1 MAYMSINQKY
11 IEDNSTPASKF
22 NLFSIDWCSKDIYK
36 TIKLITPIVFI
47 VLVLWMS
54 WSRISNI
61 NETFISKL
69 SSETKYEY
77 VKSANI
83 KRIANQDV
91 VIYDKE
97 KPEGLVELKANDN
110 SKCMYVL
117 PSDSSIFSIRT
128 SGYQGFWWDLIIVS
142 IILLLICRIF
152 IIHYENLMNGY
163 KKINSELSQF
173 NNVFENVIDK
183 NDTEKENFEKFK
195 ENYDAILNS
204 IKGNKKKEIVGIEHI
219 GSLWWE
225 FCETLIIKRKENNNG
240 IHPNEYQENNP
251 VVKLRNTDQVEV
263 YINSENIIDKQIS
276 REIHDVI
283 PGILTGLG
291 LVGTFSA
298 IAIALMGFNMGNI
311 ELSIQ
316 NLLGGLSI
324 KFISSLAG
332 IGTSILFLFIKS
344 QLFSNL
350 EKNISNIQL
359 ELNLIFPRRTAESY
373 LCYIWEEIEL
383 SNERLEDLEDYAENQ
398 KNLADGFI
406 ANMSAKIKEVLEN
419 SVQKDIKEV
428 LDSLND
434 SLSKSI
440 SSNLEEPLKKLIEV
454 MEDVKNTKEESS
466 TKAITDVLEKIFNK
480 DSFKHASSSM
490 AEGITEGI
498 DASVSRMNE
507 QGEKIGDLVQQ
518 ISNYVTQLHNYEAS
532 VEEHYRDLLEN
543 LNEAVNTQ
551 TDFVDKNHEYVNAL
565 TDASNK
571 ISSTSSNLDIVSDR
585 FNEASEGFSQAMGN
599 VSTIV
604 DTSES
609 IVNNTADLNNNLERV
624 FEKFKEKAEASIEG
638 VFNEFGTNI
647 SEICGKIQ
655 TAVGGLEEV
664 DFDELKDSIETLSEI
679 LKEKQGS

>member
-1 MAYMSINQKY
+1 MSINQKY
-11 IEDNSTPASKF
+11 IKSNSVPTSQIKS
-22 NLFSIDWCSKDIYK
+22 FSIDWGSENIYK
-36 TIKLITPIVFI
+36 AIKIIIPVIFI
-47 VLVLWMS
+47 VLIVWMS
-54 WSRISNI
+54 ISRISNI
-61 NETFISKL
+61 NETFVSRL
-69 SSETKYEY
+69 SNETKYEY
-77 VKSANI
+77 TDDATITKVAKQNI
-83 KRIANQDV
+83 LVYTN
-91 VIYDKE
+91 E
-97 KPEGLVELKANDN
+97 KPNNLKEIKANDN
-110 SKCMYVL
+110 SKYMYVL
-117 PSDSSIFSIRT
+117 PADSNILEIRSSGFGAFRCDLVIVLVILSVIYSIFIRH
-128 SGYQGFWWDLIIVS
+128 YKDLK
-142 IILLLICRIF
+142 
-152 IIHYENLMNGY
+152 NGY
-163 KKINSELSQF
+163 KKINNQLFEF
-173 NNVFENVIDK
+173 NGVFENIIEK
-183 NDTEKENFEKFK
+183 NDTEKDKFNKFK
-195 ENYDAILNS
+195 DNYDEILNS
-204 IKGNKKKEIVGIEHI
+204 IKGNKRKGKEGIEYI

-225 FCETLIIKRKENNNG
+225 FCETLMIKRKENNN
-240 IHPNEYQENNP
+240 IVNPNEYHENNP
-251 VVKLRNTDQVEV
+251 VTKLRNTDQVEV
-263 YINSENIIDKQIS
+263 YINSENIVDRQLS
-276 REIHDVI
+276 REMIDVT

-298 IAIALMGFNMGNI
+298 IAIALMGFNIGNI

-344 QLFSNL
+344 KLFSNL
-350 EKNISNIQL
+350 EKNISDIQL
-359 ELNLIFPRRTAESY
+359 ELNSIFPRRTAESY
-373 LCYIWEEIEL
+373 LCYIWEEIER

-440 SSNLEEPLKKLIEV
+440 SSNLEAPLMKLIEV

-466 TKAITDVLEKIFNK
+466 TKAITDVLERIFNK

-507 QGEKIGDLVQQ
+507 QEEKIGDLVQQ

-543 LNEAVNTQ
+543 LNKAVNTQ
-551 TDFVDKNHEYVNAL
+551 TDFVNKNHEYVNAL
-565 TDASNK
+565 ADASNK

-585 FNEASEGFSQAMGN
+585 FNEASEDFSQAMGN

>member
-1 MAYMSINQKY
+1 MSINQKY
-11 IEDNSTPASKF
+11 IESNSAPTSQFK
-22 NLFSIDWCSKDIYK
+22 LFSIDWGSENIYK
-36 TIKLITPIVFI
+36 TINIIIPIIFI
-47 VLVLWMS
+47 VLIVWMS
-54 WSRISNI
+54 FSRISNI
-61 NETFISKL
+61 NETFVSRL
-69 SSETKYEY
+69 SNETKYEY
-77 VKSANI
+77 TDDATITKIAKQNILVYAN
-83 KRIANQDV
+83 
-91 VIYDKE
+91 E
-97 KPEGLVELKANDN
+97 KPNNLKEIKANDN
-110 SKCMYVL
+110 SKYMYVL
-117 PSDSSIFSIRT
+117 PSDSNIFEIRSSGFGGFRWDLGIVLVILSVIYSIF
-128 SGYQGFWWDLIIVS
+128 
-142 IILLLICRIF
+142 IL
-152 IIHYENLMNGY
+152 HYKDLMNGY
-163 KKINSELSQF
+163 KKINNQLFEF
-173 NNVFENVIDK
+173 NGVFENIIEK
-183 NDTEKENFEKFK
+183 SDTEKDKFNKFK
-195 ENYDAILNS
+195 DNYDEILNS
-204 IKGNKKKEIVGIEHI
+204 IKGNKSKGKEGIEYI

-225 FCETLIIKRKENNNG
+225 FCETLMIKRRENNN
-240 IHPNEYQENNP
+240 IVNPNEYHENNP
-251 VVKLRNTDQVEV
+251 VIKLRNTDQVEV
-263 YINSENIIDKQIS
+263 YINSENIVDKQLS
-276 REIHDVI
+276 REMIDVT

-344 QLFSNL
+344 KLFSNL
-350 EKNISNIQL
+350 EKNISDIQL
-359 ELNLIFPRRTAESY
+359 ELNSIFPRRTAESY
-373 LCYIWEEIEL
+373 LCYIWEEIER

-507 QGEKIGDLVQQ
+507 QGERIGDLVQQ

-543 LNEAVNTQ
+543 LNKAVNTQ

-565 TDASNK
+565 ADASNK

-585 FNEASEGFSQAMGN
+585 FNEASEGFSHAMGN